1 MCLDPHIER
10 VIRELDHLND
20 MSVRGLSGE
29 HHAVRCKVIT
39 VVIVDLKTMSVALVD
54 HICSVEGICFR
65 LFIKDTR
72 IGAETKRSAKVL
84 HAVLIRHQIDNRMGC
99 LRIQLGTVCIR
110 IAENISRK
118 CHHGHLHAEADPEER
133 DLVLSRI
140 VCSQDHAFGSSGAK
154 TARDDDAVNTGECI
168 VESFRF

>member
-72 IGAETKRSAKVL
+72 ICLLYTSPVFLHIGRRIHVGLEHRGEHLFRS
-84 HAVLIRHQIDNRMGC
+84 
-99 LRIQLGTVCIR
+99 
-110 IAENISRK
+110 
-118 CHHGHLHAEADPEER
+118 
-133 DLVLSRI
+133 LVI
-140 VCSQDHAFGSSGAK
+140 DHALFKEFDQCCQMLCGK
-154 TARDDDAVNTGECI
+154 DDL
-168 VESFRF
+168 